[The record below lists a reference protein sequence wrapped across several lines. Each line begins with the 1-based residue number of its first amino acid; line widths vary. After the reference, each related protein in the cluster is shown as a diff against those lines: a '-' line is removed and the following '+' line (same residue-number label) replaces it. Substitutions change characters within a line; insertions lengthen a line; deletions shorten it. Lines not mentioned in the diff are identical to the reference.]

1 MDEAIFY
8 AHFIFLLTYESY
20 SIAFSK
26 HSFNILLFFTAG
38 WMKYKLYWNQGP
50 YNLMPEII
58 SFHLLFI
65 ILSSIFLRNNMKLR
79 LLYLL
84 RYFIYVP
91 PNTKETVF
99 VIYIYF
105 LIVCFLLSSD
115 NYSKGQVIGPQYE
128 IILL

>member
-1 MDEAIFY
+1 
-8 AHFIFLLTYESY
+8 
-20 SIAFSK
+20 
-26 HSFNILLFFTAG
+26 
-38 WMKYKLYWNQGP
+38 
-50 YNLMPEII
+50 MPEIL

-65 ILSSIFLRNNMKLR
+65 ILNSIFLRHNMKLR

-91 PNTKETVF
+91 HSTKEKVI

-128 IILL
+128 IDKL